1 VEQLCTI
8 RRVRRQAKSF
18 TRCCTSKAKPIAK
31 RTNGNDR
38 NGFLTH
44 TFQPFWAC
52 YVNKER
58 AEKEFFCS
66 LSNICQYYD
75 LQVPDVSNETYPQN
89 IYHAWQVTAERIQHI
104 DKKMDCI
111 ILRDKQHVASIATVR
126 QFSTDMTL
134 YYIPARPLWNL
145 VQSAKMQSLADVV
158 ISLFAYLH
166 QVVKIEW
173 FSESDTYLGGQYNY
187 VEEMIHEDEYDYEI
201 NEDDSIN
208 PIKDEDKAFRELQL
222 GELYTLKNAGQHL
235 YRKISNSDT
244 LNRMEETVMNYSHDE
259 QRDND
264 WAILAIEF
272 VQLYREYPERSFFD
286 NIHPELFYPE
296 IEERVHPDQY
306 ISFYWSGRDCLND
319 TVFDIINCE
328 LQEKGVTDE
337 PITLEVFDT
346 LEKKGTDN
354 FGFETRLLALI
365 DRLIELLNK
374 YDYDDDERE

>member
-1 VEQLCTI
+1 
-8 RRVRRQAKSF
+8 F
-18 TRCCTSKAKPIAK
+18 AK
-31 RTNGNDR
+31 RTAGNDR

-75 LQVPDVSNETYPQN
+75 LNVPDVSNEAYPQN
-89 IYHAWQVTAERIQHI
+89 IYKAWQVTAERIQHI

-111 ILRDKQHVASIATVR
+111 ILKDKRHVASIATVR

-134 YYIPARPLWNL
+134 YYIPARPLWNY
-145 VQSAKMQSLADVV
+145 VQTAKMQPLAEVV
-158 ISLFAYLH
+158 ISIFAYLH
-166 QVVKIEW
+166 QVAKIDW
-173 FSESDTYLGGQYNY
+173 FTEPGSYLGGQYNY

-201 NEDDSIN
+201 KDDDTVD
-208 PIKDEDKAFRELQL
+208 PISDEDKAFRELQL
-222 GELYTLKNAGQHL
+222 GEIFTLKNAGHHL
-235 YRKISNSDT
+235 YRKIGDSET
-244 LNRMEETVMNYSHDE
+244 LTRMEEIVLDYSHNE
-259 QRDND
+259 TRDND

-286 NIHPELFYPE
+286 NIHPELYYPE
-296 IEERVHPDQY
+296 IEERVIPDQY
-306 ISFYWSGRDCLND
+306 ISFYWSGRDSLND
-319 TVFDIINCE
+319 TIFDIINCE

-337 PITLEVFDT
+337 PITVEVFDI
-346 LEKKGTDN
+346 LENKGTDN

-365 DRLIELLNK
+365 NRLVDLLNNN
-374 YDYDDDERE
+374 DYDNDERE